1 MNFTLF
7 QCKVEY
13 FISLCNS
20 FENADEYSAEAKDA
34 LKALAKNDKERSAIE
49 KILTGSFEDGMT
61 EIVKDISKEA
71 MAELLKLIPFGGLA
85 GKAVAAF
92 IRILT

>member
-1 MNFTLF
+1 MDDDTL
-7 QCKVEY
+7 
-13 FISLCNS
+13 
-20 FENADEYSAEAKDA
+20 AEKDA

-49 KILTGSFEDGMT
+49 KILTGSFEEGMT
-61 EIVKDISKEA
+61 EIVKDISNEA